1 MLKQLLL
8 EEYKDLQTRLRTLI
22 LQNSAYVQD
31 YDEKVL
37 REFYKVSARLLTL
50 KKELQHLS
58 TATNE
63 FIPPFGVRPQSH

>member
-1 MLKQLLL
+1 MLKKLLL

-58 TATNE
+58 TTTNE
-63 FIPPFGVRPQSH
+63 FIPPLGVRSQSH